1 VLTLYQAEWCP
12 FSSAVREVLTELGI
26 DFVARQVEP
35 WPEDRENLRDL
46 SGKDEIPALETED
59 GRFIHGTRK
68 IFGYLSDREPWEH
81 AADHRRRFVD
91 HRDAREADA
100 TGQLLEYF
108 RESPVA
114 ESGTSPDDA
123 EVVHVPG
130 AKRYELRL
138 NGERVGEAA
147 YHRRDNR
154 VSFLHTEVDPALEGH
169 GFGSR
174 LAAAALDD
182 AREQG
187 LEVVPLCPFMAAFID
202 RHGEYE
208 DLVAPGYRDRHPK
221 GG

>member
-26 DFVARQVEP
+26 DFTARQVEP
-35 WPEDRENLRDL
+35 WPEDRENLRTL

-59 GRFIHGTRK
+59 GRFVHGTRA
-68 IFGYLSDREPWEH
+68 IFAYLSDVEPWEH

-91 HRDAREADA
+91 HRDARQADA
-100 TGQLLEYF
+100 PGQLIEYF
-108 RESPVA
+108 REGPGDETEVSPH
-114 ESGTSPDDA
+114 DA
-123 EVVHVPG
+123 EVVHVPE
-130 AKRYELRL
+130 AKRYQLRL
-138 NGERVGEAA
+138 GGKRVGEAA
-147 YHRRDNR
+147 YHRRDGR
-154 VSFLHTEVDPALEGH
+154 ISFLHTEVDPALEGH

-182 AREQG
+182 ARAQG

-202 RHGEYE
+202 RHDEYE

-221 GG
+221 GD

>member
-35 WPEDRENLRDL
+35 WPEERKALRER
-46 SGKDEIPALETED
+46 SGDDEIPCLETED

-68 IFGYLSDREPWEH
+68 IFGYLSELEPWEH

-100 TGQLLEYF
+100 PGQLLEYF
-108 RESPVA
+108 RESPLA
-114 ESGTSPDDA
+114 ETGASPDDA

-130 AKRYELRL
+130 ANRYELL
-138 NGERVGEAA
+138 LDGKRVGEAA

-154 VSFLHTEVDPALEGH
+154 ISFLHTEVDPALEGH

-182 AREQG
+182 ARTEG
-187 LEVVPLCPFMAAFID
+187 LEVVPLCPFMAAYIE
-202 RHGEYE
+202 RHDEYE
-208 DLVAPGYRDRHPK
+208 DLVAPGYRDRHAK